1 MEDTK
6 PWLSP
11 DDFETTSLRHS
22 SRKIGDYAYRVTL
35 FDGKVLPGVVS
46 FGEIH
51 VNSTSP
57 IVPLNITNMGIKPLP
72 IKSIVVVGDFLFTS
86 DCPVEG
92 TLAKGASCQMSV
104 QFAPQRQG
112 PCTGGVY
119 IDTGDSMGSEFTKL
133 EGVGIV
139 DDPTISITDALVVSN
154 TVGG

>member
-1 MEDTK
+1 MDDK

-11 DDFETTSLRHS
+11 DDFTATGFRHS

-35 FDGKVLPGVVS
+35 YDGQVLPGVIS

-51 VNSTSP
+51 VNSSSAM
-57 IVPLNITNMGIKPLP
+57 VPLIVTNMGIKPLP
-72 IKSIVVVGDFLFTS
+72 IKSITVVGDFELS
-86 DCPVEG
+86 SNCPIEG
-92 TLAKGASCQMSV
+92 NLAKGQSCQMNV
-104 QFAPQRQG
+104 TFTPYRQG

-139 DDPTISITDALVVSN
+139 DDPTISITDAVVVANSL
-154 TVGG
+154 